1 MAISNLFY
9 NKADLVVHPPSAKE
23 FHAQLHVHLVLV
35 VHDVDHV
42 PLNLHQHF
50 LRPDAVRLLH
60 CQEPSHPVSRIDE
73 IVLWRDRER
82 GQVLENVSLTDRT
95 CDANS

>member
-1 MAISNLFY
+1 MNEKTLIQQPLSETVPFFATSSNLFY

-42 PLNLHQHF
+42 PLDLHQH
-50 LRPDAVRLLH
+50 LLG
-60 CQEPSHPVSRIDE
+60 P
-73 IVLWRDRER
+73 
-82 GQVLENVSLTDRT
+82 
-95 CDANS
+95 